1 MSRLRAENV
10 RSEVVM
16 SPVLSNTSVKV
27 FFGTKTWGGVARGT
41 TVPLLRRLCR
51 LTWENAG
58 SFSRLFTVKPLTS
71 FIQLFSLKVLLRS
84 VAISIPRIST
94 ALSCKLCFLTNSAL
108 ANTAAALPSDVGLI
122 WCGHKWIN
130 TNNYLQKILTLKSLF
145 YKRVNVF
152 AGTRSIDSLPGTR
165 SLSLSLSLSI

>member
-1 MSRLRAENV
+1 MSSVSVIDLRQCIRRQLFRRSCFIVLLRWFLSRLRAENV
-10 RSEVVM
+10 RSEVAD
-16 SPVLSNTSVKV
+16 NTDIVKYIGKCV
-27 FFGTKTWGGVARGT
+27 FRHQNVGGVARGT

-122 WCGHKWIN
+122 
-130 TNNYLQKILTLKSLF
+130 
-145 YKRVNVF
+145 
-152 AGTRSIDSLPGTR
+152 
-165 SLSLSLSLSI
+165 

>member
-1 MSRLRAENV
+1 MCALKSL
-10 RSEVVM
+10 M

-27 FFGTKTWGGVARGT
+27 FFGTKTWEGVPR
-41 TVPLLRRLCR
+41 LLRRLCR
-51 LTWENAG
+51 LTWDNAG

-165 SLSLSLSLSI
+165 SLSLSLSLSLSI

>member
-27 FFGTKTWGGVARGT
+27 FFGTKTWGAWRGG
-41 TVPLLRRLCR
+41 LRSPYSA
-51 LTWENAG
+51 WENAG

>member
-10 RSEVVM
+10 RSEVADVTGI
-16 SPVLSNTSVKV
+16 VKYIGKSVFRHQNV
-27 FFGTKTWGGVARGT
+27 GGSSS
-41 TVPLLRRLCR
+41 LLRRLCG

-122 WCGHKWIN
+122 
-130 TNNYLQKILTLKSLF
+130 
-145 YKRVNVF
+145 
-152 AGTRSIDSLPGTR
+152 
-165 SLSLSLSLSI
+165 

>member
-27 FFGTKTWGGVARGT
+27 FFGTKTWEGVPR
-41 TVPLLRRLCR
+41 LLRRLCR

-122 WCGHKWIN
+122 WCSHKWIN